1 MAKYCISCGK
11 EINDEDAFCSGC
23 GARQNVQYQ
32 NVDPYQQYNSSHNRK
47 MSTNKILSL
56 VALGLA
62 LVGVVFGGLFTEIAA
77 LVFSIIVL
85 NSREECEKE
94 AKTFAKIAL
103 VISIILMVIMLIY
116 IVMMGG
122 FIFNQLDKLDVL
134 EDQIMNDLNT
144 Y

>member
-1 MAKYCISCGK
+1 MSKYCTYCGK
-11 EINDEDAFCSGC
+11 ELNDEDVFCPAC
-23 GARQNVQYQ
+23 GARQNAQYQ
-32 NVDPYQQYNSSHNRK
+32 NENPYQQYNSSRNGK
-47 MSTNKILSL
+47 MSTNKVLSL

-77 LVFSIIVL
+77 LVVSIIVL
-85 NSREECEKE
+85 NSKEECEKE
-94 AKTFAKIAL
+94 VRTFAKIAL

-122 FIFNQLDKLDVL
+122 FLFNQLDKLDVL

>member
-1 MAKYCISCGK
+1 MAKYCTSCGK
-11 EINDEDAFCSGC
+11 EINDADVFCSGC
-23 GARQNVQYQ
+23 GAKQNVQYQ
-32 NVDPYQQYNSSHNRK
+32 NENPYQQYNSPRKGK

-62 LVGVVFGGLFTEIAA
+62 LAGVIFGGLFTEIAA
-77 LVFSIIVL
+77 LVVSIIVL
-85 NSREECEKE
+85 NSKEECEKE